1 MKKDEAIDFLEKCR
15 WWFEPYTSEEEK
27 WNDALD
33 MAIEALTH
41 EIHTETHG
49 VCSDLISR
57 QDAENEICEVI
68 MKEFDVPPTRAYEVS
83 EKVLEA
89 LPSAEKTETVQ
100 CKDCKHY
107 QNDHICQY
115 FSRFGTIETNPD
127 DYCSFGDTGEAR

>member
-57 QDAENEICEVI
+57 QDAIEAVNNYCTSLMDI
-68 MKEFDVPPTRAYEVS
+68 KRAIF
-83 EKVLEA
+83 A
-89 LPSAEKTETVQ
+89 LPSAELVCEERK
-100 CKDCKHY
+100 K
-107 QNDHICQY
+107 
-115 FSRFGTIETNPD
+115 
-127 DYCSFGDTGEAR
+127 GECPWYAG